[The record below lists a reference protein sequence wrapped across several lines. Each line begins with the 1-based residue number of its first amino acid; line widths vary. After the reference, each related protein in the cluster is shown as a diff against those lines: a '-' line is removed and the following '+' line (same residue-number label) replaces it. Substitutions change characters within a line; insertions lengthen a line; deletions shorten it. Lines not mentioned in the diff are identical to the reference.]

1 MTDPKLFK
9 LTNHDKLHYRNLI
22 KNIDPKHR
30 VFIVNILRKKI
41 QKILD
46 CDSLNSVEVKL
57 IKNIAK
63 LNYILESNPALSS
76 ELVKKILFAMSY
88 VIDEDDEIPDIIP
101 EYGYLDDISVVSWV
115 LNDIQTSLAKIE
127 K

>member
-41 QKILD
+41 QKIL
-46 CDSLNSVEVKL
+46 
-57 IKNIAK
+57 AK